1 MKTTLEIPDALYR
14 RVKSKS
20 SLDGRPVRSVTQ
32 RLYEL
37 WLEGR
42 VSLDDS
48 ESVSPDGKDKWER
61 KWVRETDLLAARI
74 GKKSADARLSRDLL
88 KDDRR

>member
-1 MKTTLEIPDALYR
+1 MDIPDAIYR
-14 RVKSKS
+14 KVKSKS
-20 SLDGRPVRSVTQ
+20 SLDGRPVRAVTQ

-42 VSLDDS
+42 VSLDDQS
-48 ESVSPDGKDKWER
+48 TTDEDAKIAWKA
-61 KWVRETDLLAARI
+61 KWVKKTNSLSRSI
-74 GKKSADARLSRDLL
+74 GKKSTDTRLSRELL